1 MSSPASRLVVE
12 AVGKDFGHQQ
22 ALCAVSFSV
31 EEGEFVALMGANGA
45 GKTTLLRILAGLARP
60 TSGVVRLADIDLKR
74 AGPGLR
80 RRIGFVSHAS
90 LLYPELTG
98 RENLE
103 FQARLFGVEGLEQ
116 VIGAL
121 DELLDLAPILDR
133 PAGVLSRGNLQR
145 LTIARALLHAPRVLL
160 LDEPFTGLDEASA
173 ARLQRML
180 TAVVASGR
188 TVIMT
193 THDRTL
199 LEAGPHRI
207 IRLESGVVVE
217 DRTLAHPAPTVPA
230 EGSEA
235 FLQPRLRMPP
245 GLLAAASA
253 IARKDLRIE
262 ARSRDVVG
270 SAGLFAIAVL
280 ITASFTSPA
289 GETATGMA
297 TGVLWISLL
306 FATLLGVGR
315 STGREHADRGIEGLL
330 LSPVPKSAIYLGK
343 ALASFVLLLLV
354 AVAIVVMFV
363 VFMAGNAPVNLAGLA
378 GTVVIGTLGLVIV
391 STLFAGIAL
400 GTRLGESMLPLLVMP
415 VVIPLMVGSV
425 ELTRESL
432 GGHAGGV
439 AIWLALLAAFDAAML
454 IAALATFGF
463 VIEE

>member
-1 MSSPASRLVVE
+1 ME
-12 AVGKDFGHQQ
+12 AVGKDFGHQP
-22 ALCAVSFSV
+22 ALRDVSFSV
-31 EEGEFVALMGANGA
+31 EEGEYVALMGANGA

-60 TSGVVRLADIDLKR
+60 STGAVRIAGIDMQR
-74 AGPGLR
+74 SGPGLR

-98 RENLE
+98 RENLA
-103 FQARLFGVEGLEQ
+103 FQARLFGVEQLDD
-116 VIGAL
+116 VIRAL
-121 DELLDLAPILDR
+121 DDLLELAPILDR
-133 PAGVLSRGNLQR
+133 PVGVLSRGNLQR

-160 LDEPFTGLDEASA
+160 LDEPFTGLDEDSA
-173 ARLQRML
+173 TRLRRILQ
-180 TAVVASGR
+180 AIVASGR
-188 TVIMT
+188 TVILT
-193 THDRTL
+193 THDRHL
-199 LEAGPHRI
+199 LDAGPRRL
-207 IRLESGVVVE
+207 IRLDHGVVVE
-217 DRTLAHPAPTVPA
+217 DRALVAAVPTDVIANP
-230 EGSEA
+230 A
-235 FLQPRLRMPP
+235 FLQPRLGMPP
-245 GLLAAASA
+245 GLLAATGI

-262 ARSRDVVG
+262 ARSRDVMG
-270 SAGLFAIAVL
+270 SAGLFAIVVL

-315 STGREHADRGIEGLL
+315 STGREHSDRGIEGLL
-330 LSPVPKSAIYLGK
+330 LSPVPKQSVFLGK
-343 ALASFVLLLLV
+343 ALASFLLLLLV
-354 AVAIVVMFV
+354 AIAIVIMFI
-363 VFMAGNAPVNLAGLA
+363 VFMAGNAPVNLLGVA
-378 GTVVIGTLGLVIV
+378 GTVVIGSAGLVIV

-415 VVIPLMVGSV
+415 VVIPLMVGAV

-439 AIWLALLAAFDAAML
+439 GIWLALMAAFDSAML